1 MVIKKT
7 HIGMQI
13 IGRVKQVIKIH
24 ELENGDY
31 IKEYPYGTTMKLDKV
46 NVKQFHEYTINY
58 VKEYH
63 KNQ

>member
-31 IKEYPYGTTMKLDKV
+31 IKEYLYGTTMKLDKV
-46 NVKQFHEYTINY
+46 DVKQFHNYTNNY

-63 KNQ
+63 KQL